1 MLPLSNAIIA
11 QTCVEPS
18 TTLSSS
24 ILIIN
29 MIAMLGSASFFA
41 YKSKDKLL
49 KSLTSSTHGH
59 HIKTIIQ
66 ISKPQVLQYCL
77 LVAATIFI
85 PMLSMKQLNAEQRLM
100 QGFADPS
107 CKAHVANILIVIV
120 FQLIHESA
128 WRVRD
133 IIKIYF
139 SAGIKNTTFNYFLSN
154 IIDKEYAFFRSNAS
168 ASIPFIAKQTSSAC
182 EKITHLSTKLIRY
195 LSYIWATLFKI
206 YSISVFCGTTIL
218 ILTISWIISSVC
230 LWAVLSEASME
241 YSELNNNLI
250 EGCDDSAANID
261 IIKSLQTENL
271 EKQKIYKLLNI
282 RMNKEIYINVV
293 MWIAWVVQGTLLAL
307 LFASILYHL
316 SRTYSSLEM
325 VGLSTI
331 CIRLLAQLCDIIWR
345 SSEDLEDYVK
355 ESGKLKY
362 GLNVLSQFNRAHPI
376 KPRLDM
382 PLNTVAASCSNVQ
395 FQYNPDQQVFK
406 FDAKF
411 ERNKIT
417 ALVGLSGSGKSTLAR
432 MITGIIQPEVGDI
445 DVYSKSIAYMPQNP
459 ILFRA
464 SIKYNITYGSK
475 KAYDDA
481 DNDVDMQQM
490 KSILDKVKFTMPKN
504 MTFDTKLNTNILSGG
519 QLQKIVLAR
528 ALYSNADILVLD
540 EPTSAL
546 DYQSM
551 ADILGVI
558 SSLQDKTR
566 IIISHSK
573 NTINLA
579 DNIVIIENGRTVY
592 YGSLQTAR
600 DHDAYRKYLN

>member
-1 MLPLSNAIIA
+1 VLPLSNAIIA
-11 QTCVEPS
+11 QTCTETS
-18 TTLSSS
+18 TTLSGA

-29 MIAMLGSASFFA
+29 MIAMLGSVSFFA
-41 YKSKDKLL
+41 YKSKDKLI
-49 KSLTSSTHGH
+49 KSLTSLTHGQ

-66 ISKPQVLQYCL
+66 ISKPQVLQYCF
-77 LVAATIFI
+77 LVGATIFI
-85 PMLSMKQLNAEQRLM
+85 PMLFMKQLNAEQRLM
-100 QGFADPS
+100 QGFADPA
-107 CKAHVANILIVIV
+107 CKSYVRNILIVIV

-139 SAGIKNTTFNYFLSN
+139 SAGIQNTTFNYFLSN
-154 IIDKEYAFFRSNAS
+154 ILDKEYAFFRSNAS

-182 EKITHLSTKLIRY
+182 EKITNLSTKLIRH
-195 LSYIWATLFKI
+195 LSYILAILLKM
-206 YSISVFCGTTIL
+206 YAISTFCGTTIL
-218 ILTISWIISSVC
+218 VLTISWIVSSVC

-241 YSELNNNLI
+241 YSGLNNDLI
-250 EGCDDSAANID
+250 EGCDDSVTNID

-271 EKQKIYKLLNI
+271 EKQKISKLLGI
-282 RMNKEIYINVV
+282 RMDKEIYINVV
-293 MWIAWVVQGTLLAL
+293 MWVTWVIQGTLFAL
-307 LFASILYHL
+307 LFASIIYHL
-316 SRTYSSLEM
+316 SRIYSALEM
-325 VGLSTI
+325 VGLCTI
-331 CIRLLAQLCDIIWR
+331 CMRLLARLYEMIWR
-345 SSEDLEDYVK
+345 SSEDLEEYVK

-362 GLNVLSQFNRAHPI
+362 GLSVLNKFAHAKAI

-395 FQYNPDQQVFK
+395 FQYNPDQQMFK

-432 MITGIIQPEVGDI
+432 MIVGIMHPEVGDI
-445 DVYSKSIAYMPQNP
+445 NVYSKSIAYMPQNP

-464 SIKYNITYGSK
+464 SIKYNLTYGSES
-475 KAYDDA
+475 ANNNV
-481 DNDVDMQQM
+481 DNNVDIQRMQ
-490 KSILDKVKFTMPKN
+490 SILDKVKFTMPEN
-504 MTFDTKLNTNILSGG
+504 MTFDDKLNNNILSGG

-551 ADILGVI
+551 ADILEII

-573 NTINLA
+573 STIDLA
-579 DNIVIIENGRTVY
+579 DNVVIIENGRTVY

-600 DHDAYRKYLN
+600 DHDVYRKYLN